1 MNRKPISRKS
11 QTNLKTLRAMKDSE
25 IDYSDIPPIT
35 PEMFAKSI
43 VRQGLKSVV
52 RKEQVTIRVDSDV
65 LAWFKMRGRGYQ
77 TQINELLRAYMKEH
91 VARSAR

>member
-1 MNRKPISRKS
+1 
-11 QTNLKTLRAMKDSE
+11 MKDSE
-25 IDYSDIPPIT
+25 IDFSDIPPIT

-43 VRQGLKSVV
+43 VQRGLKPVV
-52 RKEQVTIRVDSDV
+52 RKEQLTIRVDSDV
-65 LAWFKMRGRGYQ
+65 LTWFKAHGRGYQ